1 KLLSSQLATNEMA
14 KARFLREAQAASALD
29 HLNICVLHDI
39 GEEQGELFIVM
50 ALYEGETL
58 NRRLKKGRVPV
69 DEAIAILRQV
79 LLGLEAAHRAG
90 IVHRDIKP
98 GNILITTAGTVKIL
112 DFGLAKLISDS
123 QAEAITQT
131 GHLMGTVSYMSPEQL
146 RGVSVDARSDLWSVG
161 VLAYELLAG
170 SSPFQADSNAATMA
184 RVLND
189 EPPSLAAVPGIP
201 DWL

>member
-1 KLLSSQLATNEMA
+1 
-14 KARFLREAQAASALD
+14 
-29 HLNICVLHDI
+29 C
-39 GEEQGELFIVM
+39 
-50 ALYEGETL
+50 LYEGESL
-58 NRRLKKGRVPV
+58 NRPRKKARLTV
-69 DEAIAILRQV
+69 DEAISIRRQV
-79 LLGLEAAHRAG
+79 LLALEAAHRAG

-98 GNILITTAGTVKIL
+98 GNILITRRGTVKIL

-170 SSPFQADSNAATMA
+170 PSPFQADWHAATMA
-184 RVLND
+184 RILND
-189 EPPSLAAVPGIP
+189 EPPSLATVPDIP
-201 DWL
+201 DWLGRFVSQLLRKNPSERLQTAGAGLMCLDHPERVPAVAERAPGLPEH